1 MVPETI
7 GKFGPDMTWKRALK
21 SGARRC
27 QASAADLKFLHHLPQ
42 ARPGTSNR

>member
-21 SGARRC
+21 KRVPVVAK
-27 QASAADLKFLHHLPQ
+27 LVP
-42 ARPGTSNR
+42 PI